1 MTTSAFESGASIG
14 GYRLRTLLGEGAS
27 GIVYRAEPLTDP
39 SRSVA
44 VKLLRPER
52 MKDRAARSRFT
63 REARLAAGIESRHV
77 VRILEIV
84 ETEGVMLLAMP
95 YYAAGSLAKR
105 LREVRRLDVEEIDG
119 LAAQLGRGLDALHDR
134 GIVHRDV
141 KPSNVLLDEAGN
153 AALSD
158 FGLALAVDST
168 RLTEEGQL
176 VGTPHYLAPELI
188 AGEDASKASDVYA
201 LGCLLY
207 QCIAGQPPFGGR
219 TRAEVAFAHLT
230 ETVPDPREHDPQLT
244 AQVAEALL
252 LALDKEPSRRP
263 TSATALATM
272 LHVGRRASP
281 A

>member
-1 MTTSAFESGASIG
+1 MTTSAFESGTSIC
-14 GYRLRTLLGEGAS
+14 GYRLETLLGEGAS
-27 GIVYRAEPLTDP
+27 GIVYRAEPLAEP

-52 MKDRAARSRFT
+52 MKDEAARARFM
-63 REARLAAGIESRHV
+63 REARLAGGIESRHV
-77 VRILEIV
+77 VRILEVV
-84 ETEGVMLLAMP
+84 EAEGVMLLAMP

-105 LREVRRLDVEEIDG
+105 LRASRRLGVDETVR

-141 KPSNVLLDEAGN
+141 KPSNVLLDVAGD

-188 AGEDASKASDVYA
+188 AGEEAGRASDVYA

-207 QCIAGQPPFGGR
+207 QCITGQPPFGGR
-219 TRAEVAFAHLT
+219 TRAEVAFAHLA
-230 ETVPDPREHDPQLT
+230 EPVPDPREHDPELT
-244 AQVAEALL
+244 AELVEALL
-252 LALDKEPSRRP
+252 LALDKDPAQRP